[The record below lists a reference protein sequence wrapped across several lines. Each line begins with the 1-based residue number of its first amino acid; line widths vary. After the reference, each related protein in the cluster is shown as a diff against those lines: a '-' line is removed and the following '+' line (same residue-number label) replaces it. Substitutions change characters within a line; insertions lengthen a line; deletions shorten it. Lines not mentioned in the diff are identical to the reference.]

1 MMPINATA
9 AGTVGAGVVQIAA
22 ARNPAAAKGAEG
34 GSGEE
39 FSGAIAAADAVAGQ
53 MARAVQSQQ
62 LPSEPVGQS
71 VPNPAKEEGSQRI
84 EATATGKLDKALPRQ
99 AGGSA
104 EASSLIQKMAVSTNT
119 GVDIAGLKPWSP
131 DWVFEGGLNRH
142 PAQKTLVEEP
152 MRGGSAGLLEG
163 LQKLLRPEGT
173 PTAGISGEQQS
184 AGQVMAALNQ
194 SQAQALGHD
203 LSDEFEGAKPSIEG
217 YEGGREGV
225 ITTSSGSL
233 VDRRQPVAVSQAMGG
248 DEFLSTRKAAFAG
261 GASLPT
267 APSSASRAGVQTPA
281 KGPGQGPET
290 GAGSGLRS
298 RPIGGDGL
306 RAGDELPGRKSKLPD
321 TLGLIHPQM
330 SAPQGSSNVLPF
342 QAGTGTVR
350 MEGGVV
356 AGSMSRN
363 RLSTE
368 SVSGIAQS
376 IRQLGSGGEMRIRLK
391 PDHLGELH
399 LKVTTGGQAGT
410 NVGLQIQASDDRARK
425 ILEESMGSLKES
437 LASQNLNLGRVDVQ
451 VAPAAMQTA
460 SAGEQAP
467 DSSAFAEGSAFSFS
481 GQQQGGRGASGGEG
495 SDFGS
500 SGASDRM
507 TPASSRTAR
516 PTWSTG
522 GGSARPMASSRLDVI
537 A

>member
-1 MMPINATA
+1 MPINSMS
-9 AGTVGAGVVQIAA
+9 GSTVGAGPVQIAT

-71 VPNPAKEEGSQRI
+71 IPNPAKEEGSQRL

-152 MRGGSAGLLEG
+152 TRGGSAGLLEG
-163 LQKLLRPEGT
+163 LQKLLRPEGM

-194 SQAQALGHD
+194 GEEL
-203 LSDEFEGAKPSIEG
+203 EGAKPSTDG
-217 YEGGREGV
+217 YEGGREGIV
-225 ITTSSGSL
+225 AASSNSL

-248 DEFLSTRKAAFAG
+248 DEFLSTRQAALTG
-261 GASLPT
+261 GPSLAT
-267 APSSASRAGVQTPA
+267 TPSSASRAGVQTPA

-330 SAPQGSSNVLPF
+330 SAPQGGSNVLPF

-350 MEGGVV
+350 MDGGVV

-376 IRQLGSGGEMRIRLK
+376 IRQLGNGGEMRIRLK

-410 NVGLQIQASDDRARK
+410 NVGLQIQASDERARK

-437 LASQNLNLGRVDVQ
+437 LASQNLSLGRVDVQ
-451 VAPAAMQTA
+451 VAPAATQTA
-460 SAGEQAP
+460 SAGEQASDP
-467 DSSAFAEGSAFSFS
+467 SAFAEGSAFSFS

-495 SDFGS
+495 SEFGS
-500 SGASDRM
+500 SGAFDRL
-507 TPASSRTAR
+507 TPASGRTAK